1 MHIYYITHKANSR
14 LHLLRQLKRAAVSQ
28 RDMLHFYIG
37 VIHPVLEYAVAV
49 WHSGLIAE
57 LSDQL
62 KTIQKRAFRIILGGS
77 SFSNQSYESFC
88 HNLEIL
94 PLSTRRDQLAS
105 HFFHKLLHPTSC
117 LHLRPVARDH
127 RGRGAGW
134 MDVVT
139 RPSHRRCVVAVGGL
153 VWCCCR
159 ASECHRA
166 PASITTRRRPSLHGW
181 SRGR

>member
-1 MHIYYITHKANSR
+1 MVPFFSGHGTHKANLR

-105 HFFHKLLHPTSC
+105 HFFTNSYTQPAVLFITLSLSKPTILKLQS
-117 LHLRPVARDH
+117 
-127 RGRGAGW
+127 
-134 MDVVT
+134 
-139 RPSHRRCVVAVGGL
+139 
-153 VWCCCR
+153 
-159 ASECHRA
+159 
-166 PASITTRRRPSLHGW
+166 
-181 SRGR
+181 